1 MATSWHVVADNLNT
15 HLSES
20 VVRLV
25 ARLCGIEDDLGEK
38 GKFGV
43 LTSMITREAFLPQ
56 CQPSHPLSLHVQA
69 RFLA

>member
-20 VVRLV
+20 GVRLV

-43 LTSMITREAFLPQ
+43 LTR
-56 CQPSHPLSLHVQA
+56 
-69 RFLA
+69 